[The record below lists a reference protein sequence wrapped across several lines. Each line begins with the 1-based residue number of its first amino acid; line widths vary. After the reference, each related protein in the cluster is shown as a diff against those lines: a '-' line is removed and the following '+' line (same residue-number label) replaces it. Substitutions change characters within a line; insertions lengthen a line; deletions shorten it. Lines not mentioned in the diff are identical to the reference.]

1 MKHCLLILFAVL
13 FGSVKAQQPAYFVLG
28 EKQFKGI
35 RVFDII
41 QDNHDFY
48 YFATNEGIIRYDFVQ
63 FSKVETKQAHS
74 LAFFNLT
81 KNKNGVI
88 FFNNLNNQIFKI
100 ENNVCKLIYSVPSG
114 FNSNIIGLTCNQEGQ
129 LFICCRG
136 VILID
141 TEGRE
146 IAKQESPKICNTS
159 FKLSNGDWIFPKSS
173 SFEYVRYSGHTF
185 STSVFVYS
193 GGMTADSAGPLELFS
208 FQDTQYAV
216 DVRNKQCYRLSESKM
231 VLNKIPLG
239 NFLNSSTNARF
250 YITGSFMWAASP
262 FNGINLMRNT
272 LSEKFQFLFKDYY
285 ISDVFQDKEGNILLG
300 TFDNGVLVIPDL
312 DIPDAINKFVQDPMI
327 SIYCDNGHEVYL
339 GSNKGVFNRFYNGK
353 LEELC
358 NVNKKPI
365 EGIYGDEGSDFIIY
379 DDASIKCYN
388 RKTKHIY
395 SVTSASL
402 KDVNFISA
410 KEIYFGTNN
419 GLYRAI
425 LNTQSAIVQDA
436 APELH
441 LRIYSLAY
449 LKHIQCL
456 FISSTG
462 GLHTLKDGKLK
473 RIQYEGQDIFSEK
486 ISASA
491 DKVFVIT
498 QKFGVL
504 VIDENLKITKLPIAM
519 EAFNESIN
527 KIKAYQNHLY
537 ANTNHGLY
545 QFDMNGSMLRQFQSS
560 YGFALK
566 KVYGFSVSNGV
577 LWVSHSGGVQSIDL
591 GKQPRKGNPLKVRI
605 HEIRVNDSV
614 FNQNMS
620 SVFGADDHKFS
631 FLVLSPSLRYAENIK
646 FHYTLKGYD
655 PKWYVQSLNQITFNA
670 LPPGDY
676 TLIVKAEHMGEFSP
690 EVRYAFRITKP
701 YYLRLW
707 FIGGCIILFLA
718 LVYFIYNRQVR
729 KQKRRS
735 QQINELNLSKLTAI
749 QSQMN
754 PHFIFN
760 SLNSIQDLVLQQ
772 KATTAY
778 ESIGKF
784 ALLIRKIMHHSEKE
798 FIDIEEEL
806 SILNVYLEM
815 ELLRFKKDFS
825 YSINSNQISD
835 IEVPPMLI
843 QPLIENAIKH
853 GLLHKEG
860 QKTLTINMHLEPECF
875 VCEISDN
882 GIGRKRSQEIKER
895 QNKLFESFSGQS
907 LDIRLE
913 ILRRHHGGNFG
924 VEIIDLY
931 DAEKNATG
939 TKVVLKSPFKRK
951 F

>member
-1 MKHCLLILFAVL
+1 MKQWLLILFAVL
-13 FGSVKAQQPAYFVLG
+13 FGSVTAQQPAYFVLG

-41 QDNHDFY
+41 QDNDDFY

-63 FSKVETKQAHS
+63 FSKIETKQAHS

-81 KNKNGVI
+81 KNKDGVI

-100 ENNVCKLIYSVPSG
+100 EHNVCKLIYAVPAVY
-114 FNSNIIGLTCNQEGQ
+114 NSNIIGLKCNQEGQ

-141 TEGRE
+141 KEGRE
-146 IAKQESPKICNTS
+146 IAKQASPKICNTS
-159 FKLSNGDWIFPKSS
+159 F
-173 SFEYVRYSGHTF
+173 TF
-185 STSVFVYS
+185 SSATFVH
-193 GGMTADSAGPLELFS
+193 GGEIAADSVGPLELFS
-208 FQDTQYAV
+208 FKNSNYAI
-216 DVRNKQCYRLSESKM
+216 DVRNKHCYQLSETKM
-231 VLNKIPLG
+231 ELHKIPLG

-250 YITGSFMWAASP
+250 YITGSLIWAASP
-262 FNGINLMRNT
+262 IAGINLMQHT
-272 LSEKFQFLFKDYY
+272 LSEKYQYLFKEYF

-300 TFDNGVLVIPDL
+300 TFDNGVLVVPDL
-312 DIPDAINKFVQDPMI
+312 DIPDAINKFEHDPMI
-327 SIYCDNGHEVYL
+327 SIYCYDGQEVYM

-353 LEELC
+353 LDVLS

-379 DDASIKCYN
+379 DDASIKCYH
-388 RKTKHIY
+388 RKTKQIY
-395 SVTSASL
+395 SVNTASL
-402 KDVNFISA
+402 KDVSFISA
-410 KEIYFGTNN
+410 REIYFGTNN
-419 GLYRAI
+419 GLFRAT
-425 LNTQSAIVQDA
+425 LNTQNATVQDA

-441 LRIYSLAY
+441 LRVYSLAY
-449 LKHIQCL
+449 LKNIQCL
-456 FISSTG
+456 FVSSSG
-462 GLHTLKDGKLK
+462 GLHMLKAGKLT
-473 RIQYEGQDIFSEK
+473 RIQYKGQDIFSEK

-491 DKVFVIT
+491 GKVFVIT

-504 VIDENLKITKLPIAM
+504 VIDENLKITQLPIAM

-527 KIKAYQNHLY
+527 NIKAYQNHLY

-545 QFDMNGSMLRQFQSS
+545 QFDMNGTMLRQFQTS
-560 YGFALK
+560 YGFTLK
-566 KVYGFSVSNGV
+566 KVYGFSVSDGI
-577 LWVSHSGGVQSIDL
+577 LWVSHSGGVQPIDL
-591 GKQPRKGNPLKVRI
+591 GKQPRKGNPLNVRI
-605 HEIRVNDSV
+605 HEIRVNDSIIPW
-614 FNQNMS
+614 NS
-620 SVFGADDHKFS
+620 GSIYGAEHHKFT

-646 FHYTLKGYD
+646 FHYTLNGYD
-655 PKWYVQSLNQITFNA
+655 RKWYVQNHNQITFNA

-676 TLIVKAEHMGEFSP
+676 TLRIKAEHMGEFSP
-690 EVRYAFRITKP
+690 EVTYSFQITKP
-701 YYLRLW
+701 FYLRFW
-707 FIGGCIILFLA
+707 FIAGCMLLFLA
-718 LVYFIYNRQVR
+718 LVYLIYTRQVR
-729 KQKRRS
+729 KQKLRS
-735 QQINELNLSKLTAI
+735 QQMNELNLSKLTAI

-778 ESIGKF
+778 DSIGKF

-806 SILNVYLEM
+806 SIINVYLEM

-860 QKTLTINMHLEPECF
+860 QKTLTINMHLQPEYF
-875 VCEISDN
+875 VCEITDN
-882 GIGRKRSQEIKER
+882 GIGRKKSQEIKER

-931 DAEKNATG
+931 DSEQKASG
-939 TKVVLKSPFKRK
+939 TKVILKSPFKRK